1 MISKEESEKL
11 EISGVIYLCY
21 DLLVPISSDRIL
33 ATHGN
38 NISLINTNGE
48 MLCTYDMITVPTIE
62 DSSYII
68 DDINNGFETN
78 ALYIDEYLIII
89 HCGKYGL
96 IDYDGNIVIEALYSN
111 IKFNNEGSIEVLP

>member
-33 ATHGN
+33 ATHGD
-38 NISLINTNGE
+38 NISLINTSGE
-48 MLCTYDMITVPTIE
+48 MLCTYDMIIVPTIE
-62 DSSYII
+62 DSSLIV